1 MQRLILYSFRAT
13 SLSIQR
19 ILNGTS
25 YSSFSFV
32 NAELTETDYSKQRKG
47 NRNNRKG
54 KENEAKEDNYAQYIK
69 RGK

>member
-1 MQRLILYSFRAT
+1 
-13 SLSIQR
+13 
-19 ILNGTS
+19 LNGTS

>member
-25 YSSFSFV
+25 YSSFSFA
-32 NAELTETDYSKQRKG
+32 NAELTETDYSKQREG

-54 KENEAKEDNYAQYIK
+54 KENEVKEDKYAQK
-69 RGK
+69 EKTGK

>member
-1 MQRLILYSFRAT
+1 
-13 SLSIQR
+13 LSIQR

-25 YSSFSFV
+25 YSSFNFASV
-32 NAELTETDYSKQRKG
+32 ELTETDYSKVRKG

-54 KENEAKEDNYAQYIK
+54 EENEIKEDKYAQKMK